1 MKVDELGGLTRR
13 NVNVAMGLGLA
24 MATAPA
30 GAGMFEKGTAMTHEL
45 KTGGDRGYLRIA
57 TEEAFAT
64 REQIDVFLRM
74 VKDGTAD
81 KGMVSL
87 WGFYAQSPSE
97 RATQIIDRLLNLGD
111 QRIRHM
117 DETGIDKAILAL
129 TSPGVQPMLD
139 LEEAKG
145 IASRAND
152 YLADAVQKYPDRYI
166 GMTAVAP
173 QDPEWSAAE
182 IRRGANELGFKGV
195 QINSHTQGQYLDEA
209 QFDPIFRALADTGQP
224 LYIHPATLPDSM
236 MGGMI
241 DAGLDGAIFGFGV
254 ETAYHLLR
262 LVTTGLFDR
271 YPNLQIMAGH
281 GCEAL
286 PYWLYRTNYMH
297 QAGVRSSRYERLKPL
312 KHDLFHYMRN
322 NFLGTI
328 SGLPFEPAVKLMIEV
343 MGEDRV
349 MYAMDYP
356 YEYVADEV
364 RAMDNLDISAGQK
377 KKFFQTNAERWFKL

>member
-1 MKVDELGGLTRR
+1 
-13 NVNVAMGLGLA
+13 
-24 MATAPA
+24 
-30 GAGMFEKGTAMTHEL
+30 MTHEL
-45 KTGGDRGYLRIA
+45 KTGGERGYLRIA

-64 REQIDVFLRM
+64 REQIEVFLRM
-74 VKDGTAD
+74 VRDGTAD

-97 RATQIIDRLLNLGD
+97 RAVQIMDRLVDLGA
-111 QRIRHM
+111 QRLRHM

-139 LEEAKG
+139 VEEAKG

-152 YLADAVQKYPDRYI
+152 SLAEACQAHPDRFV

-182 IRRGANELGFKGV
+182 IRRGARELGFRGV
-195 QINSHTQGQYLDEA
+195 QINSHTQGHYLDEA
-209 QFDPIFRALADTGQP
+209 RFDPIFRALADVRQP

-241 DAGLDGAIFGFGV
+241 EAGLDGAIFGFGV
-254 ETAYHLLR
+254 EASYHLLR
-262 LVTTGLFDR
+262 LVTTGIFDR
-271 YPNLQIMAGH
+271 YPDLQVIAGH
-281 GCEAL
+281 GLEAL
-286 PYWLYRTNYMH
+286 PFWLYRTDFMH
-297 QAGVRSSRYERLKPL
+297 RAGLRSRRYQRLEPL
-312 KHDLFHYMRN
+312 QHDLFHYMRH
-322 NFLGTI
+322 NFLGTT
-328 SGLPFEPAVKLMIEV
+328 SGLCWEPAVRLMIEV

-356 YEYVADEV
+356 YQYEADEV
-364 RAMDNLDISAGQK
+364 RAMDNLEIAPARK

>member
-1 MKVDELGGLTRR
+1 
-13 NVNVAMGLGLA
+13 
-24 MATAPA
+24 
-30 GAGMFEKGTAMTHEL
+30 MTHEL
-45 KTGGDRGYLRIA
+45 KAGGGRGYLRIA
-57 TEEAFAT
+57 TEEAFAA
-64 REQIDVFLRM
+64 REQVDVFLRM
-74 VKDGTAD
+74 VRDGTAD
-81 KGMVSL
+81 KGVVSL
-87 WGFYAQSPSE
+87 WGFYGTSPSE
-97 RATQIIDRLLNLGD
+97 RATQILDRLMNLGD
-111 QRIRHM
+111 QRIAHM

-139 LEEAKG
+139 VAEAKG

-152 YLADAVQKYPDRYI
+152 QLAAACAKYPDRFI

-182 IRRGANELGFKGV
+182 IRRGAELGFKGV
-195 QINSHTQGQYLDEA
+195 QINSHTQGHYLDEP

-224 LYIHPATLPDSM
+224 LYVHPATLPDSM

-241 DAGLDGAIFGFGV
+241 DAGLDGAVFGFVV
-254 ETAYHLLR
+254 ETSYHLLR

-271 YPNLQIMAGH
+271 YPDLQVMAGH

-286 PYWLYRTNYMH
+286 PYWLYRTDFMH
-297 QAGVRSSRYERLKPL
+297 EAGIRSQRYERLKPL

-322 NFLGTI
+322 NVLGTC
-328 SGLPFEPAVKLMIEV
+328 SGLPFEPAIKLMLEV

-364 RAMDNLDISAGQK
+364 CAMDNLAIPDAQK
-377 KKFFQTNAERWFKL
+377 VKFFQTNAERWFNL

>member
-1 MKVDELGGLTRR
+1 
-13 NVNVAMGLGLA
+13 
-24 MATAPA
+24 
-30 GAGMFEKGTAMTHEL
+30 MTHTL

-64 REQIDVFLRM
+64 REQVDVFLRM
-74 VKDGTAD
+74 VRDGTAD

-87 WGFYAQSPSE
+87 WGFYATSPSE
-97 RATQIIDRLLNLGD
+97 RATQIMDRLLDLGE
-111 QRIRHM
+111 QRIAHM

-139 LEEAKG
+139 TAEARG

-152 YLADAVQKYPDRYI
+152 YLADAVQKYPTRYI

-195 QINSHTQGQYLDEA
+195 QINSHTQGHYLDEP
-209 QFDPIFRALADTGQP
+209 QFDPIFQALAETGQP

-241 DAGLDGAIFGFGV
+241 DAGLDGAVFGFAV
-254 ETAYHLLR
+254 ETSYHLLR

-271 YPNLQIMAGH
+271 YPDLQIIAGH

-286 PYWLYRTNYMH
+286 PYWLYRTDFMH
-297 QAGVRSSRYERLKPL
+297 KAGIRSGRYERLKPL
-312 KHDLFHYMRN
+312 QHDLFHYMRT
-322 NFLGTI
+322 NFLGTC
-328 SGLPFEPAVKLMIEV
+328 SGLPFEPAIKLMIEV

-364 RAMDNLDISAGQK
+364 RAMDNLAITNAQK
-377 KKFFQTNAERWFKL
+377 KKFFQTNAERWFNL

>member
-1 MKVDELGGLTRR
+1 
-13 NVNVAMGLGLA
+13 
-24 MATAPA
+24 
-30 GAGMFEKGTAMTHEL
+30 MTHAL
-45 KTGGDRGYLRIA
+45 NTGGDRGYLRIA

-64 REQIDVFLRM
+64 REQIDVYLRM
-74 VKDGTAD
+74 VRDGTAD

-97 RATQIIDRLLNLGD
+97 RATQIIDRLLDLGE
-111 QRIRHM
+111 QRIAHM
-117 DETGIDKAILAL
+117 DETGIDRAILAL

-139 LEEAKG
+139 LDEAKR
-145 IASRAND
+145 IAASAND
-152 YLADAVQKYPDRYI
+152 YLAEWVGKYPDRYV
-166 GMTAVAP
+166 GMTTVAP
-173 QDPEWSAAE
+173 QDAHWSAAE

-195 QINSHTQGQYLDEA
+195 QINSHTQGHYLDEP
-209 QFDPIFRALADTGQP
+209 QYDPIFRALADTGQP
-224 LYIHPATLPDSM
+224 LYIHPATLPDTM

-262 LVTTGLFDR
+262 LVTSGLFDR
-271 YPNLQIMAGH
+271 YPDLQVMAGH

-286 PYWLYRTNYMH
+286 PYWLYRTDYMH
-297 QAGVRSSRYERLKPL
+297 KAGVRSQRYARIRPL
-312 KHDLFHYMRN
+312 EHDLFHYMRN
-322 NFLGTI
+322 NFLGTC
-328 SGLPFEPAVKLMIEV
+328 SGLPFAPAVKLMIEV

-364 RAMDNLDISAGQK
+364 RAMDNLDITPEQK
-377 KKFFQTNAERWFKL
+377 KKFFQSNAERWFRL